1 MVGSVVLRAWLIK
14 KRSGL
19 TQRQVAGMAG
29 ISRSYYAEIETG
41 TKTPKVAAAK
51 RLGEALGFDWK
62 LFYD

>member
-1 MVGSVVLRAWLIK
+1 MVGSVILRVWLIK

-19 TQRQVAGMAG
+19 TQRQVADMAG
-29 ISRSYYAEIETG
+29 ISRSYYTEIEKG
-41 TKTPKVAAAK
+41 TKTPKVESAK